1 MSNHL
6 DLSFGHTPDSDRME
20 VDTVNQQTHKQQHP
34 ATHVLASSDVN
45 NNQTTHQNTISP
57 VDEYMSRPTILG
69 RTSLSPLPAS
79 TTTPVA
85 PAVIDPDLT
94 TAGMESD
101 AYASVGGP
109 GGGGSSNNKEA
120 RVAVGALCCASCGT
134 SKTTLWRRDD
144 VGNNICNACG
154 EYILPNF
161 LLSFISCFFS
171 FLFLLLRFG
180 GGAGELVFISNG
192 FWQAAA
198 ILFILLGLVNF
209 FTWRLHF
216 RGFIPSRPISYCE
229 RFGTGSACRLFRPQ
243 LRTLINFF
251 LVWIDR
257 IRFFEML
264 SDLHDTDFF
273 SLAGLFFNE
282 RDGY

>member
-192 FWQAAA
+192 F
-198 ILFILLGLVNF
+198 
-209 FTWRLHF
+209 
-216 RGFIPSRPISYCE
+216 
-229 RFGTGSACRLFRPQ
+229 
-243 LRTLINFF
+243 
-251 LVWIDR
+251 
-257 IRFFEML
+257 
-264 SDLHDTDFF
+264 
-273 SLAGLFFNE
+273 
-282 RDGY
+282 